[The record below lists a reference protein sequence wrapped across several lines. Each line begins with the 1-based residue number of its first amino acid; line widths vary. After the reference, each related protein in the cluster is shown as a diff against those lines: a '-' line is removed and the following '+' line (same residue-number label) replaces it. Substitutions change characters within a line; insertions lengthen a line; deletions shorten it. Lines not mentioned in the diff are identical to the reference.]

1 MKELE
6 RKKKVIVLTVIFA
19 GYLLFNGILLAGHE
33 LWRDEANVWLLARDV
48 SPIQLL
54 KEIKYQG
61 HPCLWYYLVMPFA
74 KLGFPFM
81 TISIISFIIMSVTA
95 GIFVFKAPF
104 HFVTKAICLFSPMF
118 SYYYPVVARN
128 YCLIALLLILLAFY
142 YKVRN
147 QKSMLY
153 GLLLGLLVQADTIAL
168 ATAGMI
174 SVMWLAESA
183 YAGIKEKSRKPLLQ
197 AAKGLWIP
205 LASFFLWIAEFY
217 RVSESPEF
225 EMHILSASEMLS
237 EIRNFSYHILTRMT
251 GQGSG
256 FDFFLIVLFFAA
268 GILLSLK
275 LKNFWFMLITAGTFL
290 FEAVFSVLVYQL
302 HIWHY
307 ITVCFAL
314 IWFFWIG
321 LEMGFEDR
329 EGEKKEEQNQEKE
342 TDGNKKKIWNKGVRI
357 SVKILAEGL
366 LILLGITM
374 FIRWNA
380 PEENSSFSNALHGL
394 YSDGVHAAEYIT
406 ENLGTDE
413 LIVVTDVAEAATVQ
427 AYLGKDYTLYYA
439 GNQKA
444 ETFANY
450 NEDQKKTI
458 AYEQLLT
465 WVKNTF
471 PEKEFFYLLWCP
483 SNCIDSIAD
492 EEKEVWEICY
502 QTKEETARGE
512 HYTIYKI
519 VIPDSDKK

>member
-1 MKELE
+1 
-6 RKKKVIVLTVIFA
+6 
-19 GYLLFNGILLAGHE
+19 
-33 LWRDEANVWLLARDV
+33 
-48 SPIQLL
+48 
-54 KEIKYQG
+54 
-61 HPCLWYYLVMPFA
+61 
-74 KLGFPFM
+74 
-81 TISIISFIIMSVTA
+81 
-95 GIFVFKAPF
+95 
-104 HFVTKAICLFSPMF
+104 
-118 SYYYPVVARN
+118 
-128 YCLIALLLILLAFY
+128 
-142 YKVRN
+142 
-147 QKSMLY
+147 MLY